1 MTFPPTP
8 HISVFTNKQKS
19 GSLLQKAMHKPNVL
33 IITPNLK
40 YLTSISDRLV
50 TQSRINLTV
59 LPTCYKMHSKQ
70 AAMKVYPVKAQKK
83 ARPALRA
90 VLLIMVPLQK
100 VMNQL
105 SCRCLGRGSEAIQ
118 ETSPCCLMLAQLRQS
133 KVHCC
138 LIVVTT
144 RKRLLL

>member
-1 MTFPPTP
+1 MTFPPTSR
-8 HISVFTNKQKS
+8 IRVFANKQKS

-50 TQSRINLTV
+50 TQSRINLTL

-83 ARPALRA
+83 ARSALRA

-118 ETSPCCLMLAQLRQS
+118 ETSPCCLMLAQLHQ
-133 KVHCC
+133 
-138 LIVVTT
+138 
-144 RKRLLL
+144 